1 MLSDLTKVT
10 RLHGIDPVVLVL
22 MVGVVMF
29 TLGFAGCV
37 GALRENICLLKFV
50 SGPRGGWGGAGDA
63 WGLCWA
69 GFSSSGHTGSSSYQ
83 PPWALCALPPRMV
96 RFQETI
102 RRGSS
107 SSQEEEVGPSV
118 LSSQGTPPPLAF
130 CLPPQVLKE
139 LFVCFSPLPF
149 LAEIRGCQ

>member
-50 SGPRGGWGGAGDA
+50 SGPGVDGGRQEM
-63 WGLCWA
+63 CWA
-69 GFSSSGHTGSSSYQ
+69 
-83 PPWALCALPPRMV
+83 
-96 RFQETI
+96 
-102 RRGSS
+102 RGL
-107 SSQEEEVGPSV
+107 G
-118 LSSQGTPPPLAF
+118 LH
-130 CLPPQVLKE
+130 
-139 LFVCFSPLPF
+139 LF
-149 LAEIRGCQ
+149 